1 MPIDDLSRHMAEAGS
16 LDRAAVP
23 LGLFLAWCGNL
34 HLVSRG
40 FQAHH
45 EGPLLR
51 LRYRELAPTEFL
63 TTTTG
68 GVLDEDHLSEEGAAF
83 VASYYPGYLDDLRE
97 LFGGD
102 PYAVKGDWAA
112 YERMAAVVTRR
123 YMDWKNGRGV
133 STGGTGALRRWWRR
147 LRS

>member
-1 MPIDDLSRHMAEAGS
+1 MTIDDLSQHMAEAGS

-34 HLVSRG
+34 HLVSQS
-40 FQAHH
+40 FQEAH

-68 GVLDEDHLSEEGAAF
+68 GVLEAEHLSEEGRRF
-83 VASYYPGYLDDLRE
+83 VASYYDRYLDDLRTV
-97 LFGGD
+97 FGGD
-102 PYAVKGDWAA
+102 PYGVKGDWSA
-112 YERMAAVVTRR
+112 YERMAGVVTRR
-123 YMDWKNGRGV
+123 YMEWKNGRDVASSG
-133 STGGTGALRRWWRR
+133 SGSLKRWWRR

>member
-1 MPIDDLSRHMAEAGS
+1 MTIDDLSQHMAEAGS

-34 HLVSRG
+34 HLVSRS
-40 FQAHH
+40 FQEAH

-68 GVLDEDHLSEEGAAF
+68 GSLDTDHLSEEGRSF
-83 VASYYPGYLDDLRE
+83 VASYYGAYLDDLRE
-97 LFGGD
+97 VFGGD
-102 PYAVKGDWAA
+102 LYGVKGDWSA
-112 YERMAAVVTRR
+112 YERMAGVVTRR
-123 YMDWKNGRGV
+123 YMDWKNGREV
-133 STGGTGALRRWWRR
+133 SSPGAGALTRWWRR